1 MASVARRR
9 AAANLLTIGPID
21 HLWPRRAYV
30 LPALTDYATARA
42 ELLALAEEA
51 GATSLEAHRHPLLG
65 PEAVE
70 LFTDVAR
77 FGAAPDEAQTV
88 VVVASG
94 THGVEG
100 HAGWGLQRLLLEGGR
115 LGALPPGIA
124 VVLIHAINPYGMAWS
139 RRVDHENIDV
149 NRNFVD
155 FGVALPDNRGYR
167 DIADI
172 LNPETLD
179 LDDTSWQDQ
188 LWAFAADVGVTEAFR
203 AITGGQYELPSGM
216 QFGGQRVSWSAR
228 TLRAIWRDHLASART
243 VFNLDIHTG
252 LGPCAGLTLFQTADA
267 DDVSAEVGARWFPK
281 VLRADRPGTADP
293 LSIGVLGPGLEAALA
308 PTQLVVPIVVEFGT
322 LDDAVVLASM
332 RADNWLHQ
340 HGDPTS
346 ELGAEV
352 RARTR
357 QAFFVD
363 DASWRAAVA
372 DQGLDTIHVALD
384 AAAESPAA

>member
-1 MASVARRR
+1 
-9 AAANLLTIGPID
+9 
-21 HLWPRRAYV
+21 
-30 LPALTDYATARA
+30 LTDYAAARA
-42 ELLALAEEA
+42 ELLALAEAA
-51 GATSLEAHRHPLLG
+51 GATTFDAHRHPLLG

-70 LFTDVAR
+70 LFTDVMR
-77 FGAAPDEAQTV
+77 FGAPPDEAQTV

-115 LGALPPGIA
+115 LRTLPARVG
-124 VVLIHAINPYGMAWS
+124 VVMIHAVNPYGMAWS

-155 FGVALPDNRGYR
+155 FEAPLPENPGYR

-216 QFGGQRVSWSAR
+216 QFGGQRASWSAR
-228 TLRAIWRDHLASART
+228 TLRAIWRGHLASART
-243 VFNLDIHTG
+243 VFNLDVHTG
-252 LGPCAGLTLFQTADA
+252 LGPCGGLTLFQTADA

-281 VLRADRPGTADP
+281 VLRADRPGTTDP

-346 ELGAEV
+346 AVGEEV

-357 QAFFVD
+357 DAFFVD
-363 DASWRAAVA
+363 DDSWRSAVA
-372 DQGLDTIHVALD
+372 EQGLDTIHAALD
-384 AAAESPAA
+384 AATEAPIR